1 MEENIILNR
10 KSYCDFPL
18 KFKQKQS
25 KIGDKGMKEKKVR
38 VQKRSTRMEIR
49 ENL

>member
-25 KIGDKGMKEKKVR
+25 KIGDKGMKEKKKSESKNDLQEWR
-38 VQKRSTRMEIR
+38 
-49 ENL
+49 